1 MAITKDQIFAVADE
15 LDAVGQ
21 NPTLAAVR
29 KALGGGSFT
38 TISEAMTEW
47 KARKAAKD
55 QPLREPA
62 PPALAEKLGT
72 FGAELWA
79 IALELANGRLASER
93 DALEKA
99 RTQLEAE
106 KAEAVE
112 LADQVTAETESL
124 KLALTAAKDAE
135 AATRREGE
143 ALRQDLAA
151 MRLQAATAEARA
163 SEIEKRA
170 DDLSTNIKRLDHQ
183 VSELGAALADRESRV
198 TRLSEEMAKVAARL
212 EQATGEAQV
221 LGQRATTLEREL
233 KERDGRLAKL
243 SEELATV
250 TVQRDEER
258 KRAGSL
264 AVEQERLTQQNG
276 ELVKALTTAAAGK
289 SPGGTKKSA

>member
-47 KARKAAKD
+47 KARKATKD

-62 PPALAEKLGT
+62 PPALAEKLGA

-99 RTQLEAE
+99 RTQLETE

-124 KLALTAAKDAE
+124 KLALTAAKEAE
-135 AATRREGE
+135 ATARSEGE
-143 ALRQDLAA
+143 TLRQDLAQVR
-151 MRLQAATAEARA
+151 MQAATAEARA

-170 DDLSTNIKRLDHQ
+170 EDLSANIRRLDHQ
-183 VSELGAALADRESRV
+183 VTELSAALADRESRV
-198 TRLSEEMAKVAARL
+198 TRLSEELATATARL
-212 EQATGEAQV
+212 EQVTSEAQAM
-221 LGQRATTLEREL
+221 GQRTASLDREL
-233 KERDGRLAKL
+233 KDRDGRLAKL
-243 SEELATV
+243 AEELATV

-258 KRAGSL
+258 KRAGHL
-264 AVEQERLTQQNG
+264 ATEQERLTQQNG
-276 ELVKALTTAAAGK
+276 ELVKVLSAAAAGK
-289 SPGGTKKSA
+289 ATGTPKKSS